1 MGTSM
6 YRGGRGESRGSVQRV
21 QGGAKGP
28 VSPTLFRPAPKRLH
42 KCSSILHCATGSGL
56 SGIHARCG
64 MHSQLKASSV
74 KIVGIDA
81 DYMGLRRCAEGKVAQ
96 EHGVLLFFALD
107 VAP

>member
-1 MGTSM
+1 
-6 YRGGRGESRGSVQRV
+6 
-21 QGGAKGP
+21 
-28 VSPTLFRPAPKRLH
+28 
-42 KCSSILHCATGSGL
+42 
-56 SGIHARCG
+56 

-81 DYMGLRRCAEGKVAQ
+81 DYMGLRRCAEDKVAQ